1 MEPLSFVRSSSS
13 VLPRCNFTRRGFR
26 PLATR
31 LPTFRCLRRVL
42 MSGTACLPIHT
53 VSLFASFADFLCVLA
68 VHHAYVLDGLVLARY
83 FDPFLNVVFVVVSV
97 TYYDPLAY
105 KTLRTGA
112 CCVKSY
118 LRLGFLIAL
127 GFCFVLV
134 LINRRKPS
142 NLFCSMS
149 AAIRIYRAVPCSL
162 QDVHLR
168 PSDGSL
174 PS

>member
-1 MEPLSFVRSSSS
+1 MEPLSFVRSGSS

-31 LPTFRCLRRVL
+31 LPTFRCLRRVLKVL

-83 FDPFLNVVFVVVSV
+83 FGPFLNVAFVVVSV

-118 LRLGFLIAL
+118 FRLGLLMAL
-127 GFCFVLV
+127 DLRFIL
-134 LINRRKPS
+134 LSIMRRRSWNRFS
-142 NLFCSMS
+142 S
-149 AAIRIYRAVPCSL
+149 ISL
-162 QDVHLR
+162 A
-168 PSDGSL
+168 SKM
-174 PS
+174 

>member
-42 MSGTACLPIHT
+42 MSGTACLPVHT
-53 VSLFASFADFLCVLA
+53 VSLFVSFADFLCVLA

-83 FDPFLNVVFVVVSV
+83 FGPFLNVAFVVVSV

-105 KTLRTGA
+105 KTLRTGV

-118 LRLGFLIAL
+118 LRLGLLTAL
-127 GFCFVLV
+127 GLRFIL
-134 LINRRKPS
+134 LSIMRRRSRNRFS
-142 NLFCSMS
+142 S
-149 AAIRIYRAVPCSL
+149 ISL
-162 QDVHLR
+162 A
-168 PSDGSL
+168 SKM
-174 PS
+174 